1 MPTTILNEITQ
12 QYHNATN
19 GWYSYLFPI
28 ASRLFGLLAVIE
40 LAWSG
45 IWWACEKSDVSS
57 LWTELLKKILVIGFF
72 YTIMLNA
79 QSWIPAIIQSFE
91 MAGSGASHFN
101 SLYPSDVFDQGVSL
115 ASALFIPLQKAGW
128 TDIGNIGGWL
138 IGGLAAI
145 IILLAFAVISALLV
159 VTLVESYIVVG
170 AGVLMLGFSGSRWT
184 SQFAANYLSYAVS
197 VGAKLFVLFLVV
209 GVGATVSSH
218 WASILPTEELKN
230 FTPLLEVLGGS
241 VVFMMIALSVP
252 SKAASIVSGAS
263 HSTFGTLSAAM
274 GVAVGA
280 AMVPTSTAFGTTS
293 ALKQAVIQGGNIAKN
308 HSNNGG
314 NAVAS
319 AAKGILGASAN
330 LGVSALGSAVGH
342 YRSTSGAM
350 ADKTQAIQQK
360 QFKQAETNAAYR
372 TTYNNSINS
381 QTNQNSNS
389 SFSNTNQSSVRPN
402 NPAPP
407 YSFHAHPHH
416 VPTVAQAPSFVM
428 SHSTG
433 NNTNA
438 N

>member
-1 MPTTILNEITQ
+1 MPTAILNEITQ
-12 QYHNATN
+12 QYHNATS

-28 ASRLFGLLAVIE
+28 ASHLFGLLAIIE

-45 IWWACEKSDVSS
+45 IWWALEKSDVSS

-91 MAGSGASHFN
+91 QAGSGASHFN
-101 SLYPSDVFDQGVSL
+101 SLYPTDVLDQGISL

-128 TDIGNIGGWL
+128 TDVGNIGGWL
-138 IGGLAAI
+138 IGGLVAI
-145 IILLAFAVISALLV
+145 VILLAFAVIAALLV

-184 SQFAANYLSYAVS
+184 TQFASNYLSYAVS
-197 VGAKLFVLFLVV
+197 VGTKLFVLFLVV
-209 GVGATVSSH
+209 GVGASVSSH
-218 WASILPTEELKN
+218 WASILPTEGLKN

-252 SKAASIVSGAS
+252 TKAASIVSGAS
-263 HSTFGTLSAAM
+263 HSTFGALSAAM
-274 GVAVGA
+274 GVTVGA
-280 AMVPTSTAFGTTS
+280 AMVPMKNAFGAAS
-293 ALKQAVIQGGNIAKN
+293 ALKQAAIQGGHIAKD
-308 HSNNGG
+308 HNNGG
-314 NAVAS
+314 NAVIG

-350 ADKTQAIQQK
+350 AEKTQTIQQK
-360 QFKQAETNAAYR
+360 QFQRAEASA
-372 TTYNNSINS
+372 
-381 QTNQNSNS
+381 SNS
-389 SFSNTNQSSVRPN
+389 SSSDQTTQSASSNVNSHATHSSNARPN

-407 YSFHAHPHH
+407 ISNGFQAHPHH
-416 VPTVAQAPSFVM
+416 VATTVQAPSIVM
-428 SHSTG
+428 NHSTG
-433 NNTNA
+433 KEPHV
-438 N
+438 